1 LTDNRLKT
9 VTLVR
14 LLLGMAAILI
24 IVAIVSIAI
33 GASSLW
39 NQRQVASTSPGTN
52 IVPATDEEVLVIIA
66 PFKRKGGD
74 AQSFA
79 ETLANDLRS
88 MSDSANLVRV
98 EMPSEPLDDGAVP
111 AIIAAASPR
120 VVVTGV
126 YDGTDIDVTLNINPP
141 RYLSYDSTETNST
154 SILRPFFEP
163 SQYELYAPQS
173 LGQPLRYLE
182 SYIKGQT
189 YFWNGDFE
197 QAKNLF
203 LETKQL
209 LPRQVPIEKRTEMDA
224 FAADLNWHLGYL
236 VGPVGGNW
244 QAARDLFSD
253 ALSLSPQNP
262 ASALGLAA
270 ALAQLNDLDRAADA
284 LSQSLRDHPDS
295 WQIHFALAEIALQQ
309 GDQSAGFSNYER
321 AIDLLRT
328 DLRNSERRALA
339 DIYFSRGY
347 YFLTHDDPT
356 KAFDDFQQA
365 LNLGRDDVYLQ
376 GNLGWAAYLI
386 GDYETAIHASAAA
399 RQLAPDRP
407 DLVFNEALVLLAAGQ
422 TEAAR
427 VAYDEAIALSLEIHD
442 VLTRSTYFGIAYND
456 LEQLA
461 QSQPDLSAIIREL
474 QERIDIA
481 NG

>member
-1 LTDNRLKT
+1 MTEKRHNA
-9 VTLVR
+9 VTPVR
-14 LLLGMAAILI
+14 LLFGVAAILS
-24 IVAIVSIAI
+24 IVALISIAI
-33 GASSLW
+33 GAGSLW
-39 NQRQVASTSPGTN
+39 NQRQVDSTLKGTG
-52 IVPATDEEVLVIIA
+52 ITPATDEETLVIIA
-66 PFKRKGGD
+66 PFQRKGGD
-74 AQSFA
+74 AQSYA
-79 ETLANDLRS
+79 ETLANDLLLT
-88 MSDSANLVRV
+88 SDANRIRV
-98 EMPSEPLDDGAVP
+98 EMPPNPLGEEEVSAN
-111 AIIAAASPR
+111 IAAVSPR
-120 VVVTGV
+120 VVVTGT
-126 YDGTDIDVTLNINPP
+126 YNGADIDVTLYLNPP
-141 RYLSYDSTETNST
+141 RYLSYDFFETDSS

-163 SQYELYAPQS
+163 SQYKLYAPQS

-182 SYIKGQT
+182 SYIKGQA
-189 YFWNGDFE
+189 YFWNGDYE
-197 QAKNLF
+197 QARNLF

-209 LPRQVPIEKRTEMDA
+209 LPRQVPIEDRTEMDA

-244 QAARDLFSD
+244 QAARDLFGD

-262 ASALGLAA
+262 SSALGLAA
-270 ALAQLNDLDRAADA
+270 ALAQLNDLDRAADTLRKA
-284 LSQSLRDHPDS
+284 LRDHPDS

-309 GDQSAGFSNYER
+309 GDLTAGFANYER
-321 AIDLLRT
+321 AIDLLSA

-347 YFLTHDDPT
+347 YLLTHDDPA

-386 GDYETAIHASAAA
+386 GDYETAIRASAAA
-399 RQLAPDRP
+399 RQLASDRP
-407 DLVFNEALVLLAAGQ
+407 DLAFNEALVLLAAGQ

-427 VAYDEAIALSLEIHD
+427 VAYDEAIALALEIDD

-456 LEQLA
+456 LEQLT
-461 QSQPDLSAIIREL
+461 QRQPDLSAIIREL

>member
-1 LTDNRLKT
+1 MTDNRLKT

-14 LLLGMAAILI
+14 LLLVVAAILI

-33 GASSLW
+33 GAGSLW
-39 NQRQVASTSPGTN
+39 NQRQVTSTFTGTN
-52 IVPATDEEVLVIIA
+52 ITPAIDEETLVIIA
-66 PFKRKGGD
+66 PFQRKGGD
-74 AQSFA
+74 VQAYA
-79 ETLANDLRS
+79 ETLANDLLLS
-88 MSDSANLVRV
+88 PDSANLIRV
-98 EMPSEPLDDGAVP
+98 EMPPKPLDEEEVP
-111 AIIAAASPR
+111 AVIAAVSPH
-120 VVVTGV
+120 VVVTGI
-126 YDGTDIDVTLNINPP
+126 YDGADIDATLYLNPP
-141 RYLSYDSTETNST
+141 RYLPYDFFETNVS
-154 SILRPFFEP
+154 SVLRPFFEP
-163 SQYELYAPQS
+163 SQYQLYAPQS
-173 LGQPLRYLE
+173 LGQPLRYLQ
-182 SYIKGQT
+182 SYIEGQAH
-189 YFWNGDFE
+189 FWNGDYE
-197 QAKNLF
+197 QAKKLF
-203 LETKQL
+203 LEAKQL
-209 LPRQVPIEKRTEMDA
+209 LPRQVPIEDRADMDA

-270 ALAQLNDLDRAADA
+270 ALAQLNDLDRAADVLRQA
-284 LSQSLRDHPDS
+284 LRDHPDS

-309 GDQSAGFSNYER
+309 GDLSAGFANYER
-321 AIDLLRT
+321 AIALLET
-328 DLRNSERRALA
+328 DLKNNERRALA

-347 YFLTHDDPT
+347 YYLTHDDPT

-386 GDYETAIHASAAA
+386 GDNETAIRASAAA
-399 RQLAPDRP
+399 RQFALDRP
-407 DLVFNEALVLLAAGQ
+407 DLAFNEALVLLAAGQ

-427 VAYDEAIALSLEIHD
+427 VAYDEAIALTLEIND

-461 QSQPDLSAIIREL
+461 QRQPDLTAIIREL